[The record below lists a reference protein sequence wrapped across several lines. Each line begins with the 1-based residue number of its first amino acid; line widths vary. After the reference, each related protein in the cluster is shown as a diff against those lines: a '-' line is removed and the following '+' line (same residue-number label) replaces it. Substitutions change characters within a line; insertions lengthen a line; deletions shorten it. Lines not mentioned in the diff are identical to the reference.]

1 MEHQAVNCCVFLLY
15 WLPLVKTNLKL
26 NTKISASDLPDP
38 DLVGRVEHSDLPP
51 DAATGQ
57 DVGIL
62 VAKLQGGPG
71 YKLE

>member
-1 MEHQAVNCCVFLLY
+1 M
-15 WLPLVKTNLKL
+15 
-26 NTKISASDLPDP
+26 PDP